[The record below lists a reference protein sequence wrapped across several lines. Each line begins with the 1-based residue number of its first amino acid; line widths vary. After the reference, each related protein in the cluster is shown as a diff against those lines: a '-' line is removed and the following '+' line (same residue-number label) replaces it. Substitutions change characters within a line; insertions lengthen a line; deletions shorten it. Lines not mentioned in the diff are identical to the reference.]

1 MPKIVEKLAEKM
13 ENAMLVKNVLDIMIN
28 EWLIEASVLMRS
40 RVAKHPENA
49 VRATNVVAVALIVKV
64 LVVKKSTTM
73 NSPNYHAFLTWDV
86 RILAWGIF
94 AVLPSNPVAK
104 MNVVTLIPIHL
115 HLPPDLL
122 RLLAQW
128 VS

>member
-28 EWLIEASVLMRS
+28 EWSIEASVLTRS
-40 RVAKHPENA
+40 RVAKQQENA
-49 VRATNVVAVALIVKV
+49 VRATNVVAVALIAKV

-86 RILAWGIF
+86 RISAWGIF
-94 AVLPSNPVAK
+94 AVLPSNPVAQ
-104 MNVVTLIPIHL
+104 NTVVTLIPIH
-115 HLPPDLL
+115 HPPPDLL